1 MRTPDLEDED
11 IIMFFKRL
19 SLTGAAVILSTAAMA
34 ADLPA
39 PVIEHIPEIPAAGG
53 WYLRG
58 DIGYKLYADPT
69 GSFNDPVV
77 GNLRYERESM
87 DDAWMIGVGV
97 GYQFTDYFRSDITLD
112 YETPAKAKGY
122 AVCGG
127 CTGGFSEES
136 TDIDVWTVM
145 LNGYVDVGTWNNIT
159 PYVGA
164 GIGAAYVNTSGTTS
178 TNPGATTVSYDGDH
192 GEWNLAWALMAGA
205 SYAVTPNWSIDAG
218 YRYKNL
224 GTAKTVKY
232 YNTGSGGTRSTF
244 KDLTAHEFRLGVRYE
259 FDNYAAAPAAS
270 YYPAEPITS
279 NF

>member
-1 MRTPDLEDED
+1 
-11 IIMFFKRL
+11 MFYKRL
-19 SLTGAAVILSTAAMA
+19 SLAGVAVVISTATFA

-58 DIGYKLYADPT
+58 DIGYKFYDNPN
-69 GSFNDPVV
+69 GSFNDAVT
-77 GNLRYERESM
+77 GNLRFQRETM

-97 GYQFTDYFRSDITLD
+97 GYQFTDYFRSDLTVD
-112 YETPAKAKGY
+112 YETAAKAKGY

-127 CTGGFSEES
+127 CTGGFSQETAEV
-136 TDIDVWTVM
+136 DVWTVM
-145 LNGYVDVGTWNNIT
+145 LNGYVDVGTWYNIT

-164 GIGAAYVNTSGTTS
+164 GIGAAYVNTSDARS
-178 TNPGATTVSYDGDH
+178 VNPGGATTNYDGSNSQ
-192 GEWNLAWALMAGA
+192 WNFAWALMAGA
-205 SYAVTPNWSIDAG
+205 SYDITPNWAIDAG

-232 YNTGSGGTRSTF
+232 HNTGTGNSRVEWD
-244 KDLTAHEFRLGVRYE
+244 DLTAHEIRLGVRYT
-259 FDNYAAAPAAS
+259 FDSHGGAPA
-270 YYPAEPITS
+270 YYPAQPITS